1 MQRMSRTAGT
11 PGAQG
16 GGAAARPPHTPSGTR
31 HACFRQTQ
39 VASTLRLAVTR
50 ALLDDPRDL
59 VPRQLTRTARTAAWV
74 ALARPGRQDGTAT
87 AARDA
92 TPNVDVCL
100 QARCARCFPTIA
112 ARPLLFC
119 ARRAPASRRR
129 PRAAPSRGTLPRG
142 RPPRAARA
150 QRARCAARAP
160 SPPPAA
166 PRPGAPESPRRRPAP
181 PLPRMGSRAGA
192 PSRRAPRLFL
202 TLTAAERSA
211 RSARFG
217 THRPAWRILYFRV
230 WSRTGAHR

>member
-100 QARCARCFPTIA
+100 QALCKG
-112 ARPLLFC
+112 
-119 ARRAPASRRR
+119 ASLR
-129 PRAAPSRGTLPRG
+129 SPRG
-142 RPPRAARA
+142 LCCFVRGAHLPADGVRVPPPRAARCRVAVRLA
-150 QRARCAARAP
+150 Q
-160 SPPPAA
+160 
-166 PRPGAPESPRRRPAP
+166 
-181 PLPRMGSRAGA
+181 L
-192 PSRRAPRLFL
+192 
-202 TLTAAERSA
+202 ERSA
-211 RSARFG
+211 RGALRERRVLLLQRLVQARLRALG
-217 THRPAWRILYFRV
+217 AAQRRLSLVWGLVQGLHRAGRRGSF
-230 WSRTGAHR
+230 